1 MSALALYCLYLC
13 SNLTVQTGFCHVPIM
28 KKKQHIAGRYGLHR
42 WDLFDV
48 CTHTYV
54 ISVPA
59 ACYTMY
65 RATISEIAGLMQLSC
80 CTDCEIPDRHRRL
93 PDRRPPDGDEDH
105 KLVVAVLNHARCL
118 LSHTETGCPGKG
130 AGPRAG
136 QHGHV
141 ILVIACFQSV
151 CLLARG
157 QKEHSRED
165 NLYKHQMPE
174 P

>member
-1 MSALALYCLYLC
+1 
-13 SNLTVQTGFCHVPIM
+13 M
-28 KKKQHIAGRYGLHR
+28 KKKQHIAGRYGLH
-42 WDLFDV
+42 WDLLNV
-48 CTHTYV
+48 CTHMYFS
-54 ISVPA
+54 SVPA
-59 ACYTMY
+59 ACYMMC
-65 RATISEIAGLMQLSC
+65 RDAINEIAGLMQFSSY
-80 CTDCEIPDRHRRL
+80 TDCEIPDRHRRL
-93 PDRRPPDGDEDH
+93 PDRGPPDGDEDH

-118 LSHTETGCPGKG
+118 HSHMETGCPGKG
-130 AGPRAG
+130 ARSRAG

-151 CLLARG
+151 RLLAGG